1 MDNVDSLTQAVNGF
15 FASAMEYGSRRVPPS
30 VRAIP
35 ESLPKIANNVEW
47 LGSLGLL
54 EFLTK
59 AGRHARVPTMI
70 SRDRYALPILS
81 VTSTSANL
89 SLLV

>member
-1 MDNVDSLTQAVNGF
+1 MPLGKEKAVGNVNSLTRAVEEF
-15 FASAMEYGSRRVPPS
+15 FTTAMEYGSKRLDTSEYPM
-30 VRAIP
+30 
-35 ESLPKIANNVEW
+35 PKIAPKAANNVEW

-70 SRDRYALPILS
+70 SRDR
-81 VTSTSANL
+81 
-89 SLLV
+89 